1 LLKRSKKMELEGKV
15 AIVTGAGQGIGKGI
29 ALKIARE
36 GANLAVVDIN
46 LDTATETAR
55 EIEGLGRKAITIK
68 TDVSKSDQVN
78 QMAEQTLRNFGT
90 IDILVNN
97 AGFLPRSPASF
108 MEETEGYWDMIIGIN
123 LKSVILCCRAVLDTM
138 IKNRS
143 GRIVNIASNSGKTG
157 RMYQA
162 LYAAS
167 KGGVIAFTKSL
178 AQEMGQYNINI
189 NSICPGPTDTPT
201 FRTAPQ
207 KMRDEG
213 LKAIPLGR
221 YGTPENVADVVA
233 FLCSIGGI
241 HMTGQAISVDGGFT
255 MI

>member
-1 LLKRSKKMELEGKV
+1 MELEGKV

-29 ALKIARE
+29 ALKLARE
-36 GANLAVVDIN
+36 GANLAVVDLN
-46 LDTATETAR
+46 LETASETAR

-97 AGFLPRSPASF
+97 AGFLPRRPASF
-108 MEETEGYWDMIIGIN
+108 MEETEDYWDMILAIN
-123 LKSVILCCRAVLDTM
+123 LKGVVLCCRAVLDTM
-138 IKNRS
+138 IKKRS
-143 GRIVNIASNSGKTG
+143 GKIVNIASNSGKTG
-157 RMYQA
+157 RIYQA
-162 LYAAS
+162 LYATS

-189 NSICPGPTDTPT
+189 NSICPGPTDSPS

-207 KMRDEG
+207 KLREEG

-221 YGTPENVADVVA
+221 YGTPENIGDVAA
-233 FLCSIGGI
+233 FLCSNGSVHI
-241 HMTGQAISVDGGFT
+241 TGQAISVDGGFT